1 MVIEHSACIDP
12 KVRYSGERV
21 CGITVI
27 NGMQHRARIVG
38 LDLFLAARERVALEA
53 VGMETEAFGGLGDIP
68 YRELHQRMAP
78 YRFLFSP
85 IRYTS
90 LPLAVIEAMTIGMP
104 VIALATTALPGVIE
118 QGVNGYLSCDQEEL
132 IGHMKDLLA
141 HPDEARRLGA
151 NARKTAERRFG
162 LARFQREWNLAFQRA
177 IELRRGALPYR

>member
-1 MVIEHSACIDP
+1 
-12 KVRYSGERV
+12 
-21 CGITVI
+21 
-27 NGMQHRARIVG
+27 
-38 LDLFLAARERVALEA
+38 
-53 VGMETEAFGGLGDIP
+53 
-68 YRELHQRMAP
+68 
-78 YRFLFSP
+78 
-85 IRYTS
+85 
-90 LPLAVIEAMTIGMP
+90 MP